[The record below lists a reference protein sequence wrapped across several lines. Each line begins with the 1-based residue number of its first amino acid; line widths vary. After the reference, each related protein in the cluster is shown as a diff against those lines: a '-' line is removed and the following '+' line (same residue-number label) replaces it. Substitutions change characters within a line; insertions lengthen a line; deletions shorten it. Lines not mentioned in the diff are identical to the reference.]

1 MQRLADVP
9 ARKSVSVVVLC
20 GGAVGVQ
27 SNGRGFRSAVR
38 LSISQLLQLR
48 ETNSIS
54 CCHRRIFLVA
64 AAIVVLDGAVSHL
77 AELAP
82 YEVLA
87 DAGCLRG
94 SDPHL
99 YWNCP
104 KGVNPAGVNLTGA
117 VLTGVIG
124 HP

>member
-9 ARKSVSVVVLC
+9 ARKSVSVVVVC
-20 GGAVGVQ
+20 GGAVGAR
-27 SNGRGFRSAVR
+27 SKGRGFRSAIR
-38 LSISQLLQLR
+38 LSIPQLLQLR

-54 CCHRRIFLVA
+54 CGHRRIFLIA
-64 AAIVVLDGAVSHL
+64 AAITELDGAVSQL

-82 YEVLA
+82 YQVLA
-87 DAGCLRG
+87 DAGCSRA

-104 KGVNPAGVNLTGA
+104 KGVNLTGANLTGA

-124 HP
+124 YP

>member
-1 MQRLADVP
+1 MT
-9 ARKSVSVVVLC
+9 
-20 GGAVGVQ
+20 
-27 SNGRGFRSAVR
+27 
-38 LSISQLLQLR
+38 
-48 ETNSIS
+48 E
-54 CCHRRIFLVA
+54 
-64 AAIVVLDGAVSHL
+64 LDGAVLQL

-104 KGVNPAGVNLTGA
+104 KGVNPTGVNLTGA
-117 VLTGVIG
+117 VFNGVIG
-124 HP
+124 YP